1 MRREEA
7 AMPPIL
13 PAADKETRDAQLPTL
28 RRKRKDVGVAQP
40 FGVDRL
46 AALDEGQRF
55 QPVAQ
60 HRRLLIIPRFGGLG
74 HRIAEP
80 LLHRVRTPPQEI
92 LRVAHK
98 LGITP
103 LPYPPAA
110 RPPTPAD
117 L

>member
-1 MRREEA
+1 MILLPPRSKRTDTPFPYTTLFRSELHEETGHHLFLGHARDMRREEA

-60 HRRLLIIPRFGGLG
+60 HRRLLII
-74 HRIAEP
+74 HR
-80 LLHRVRTPPQEI
+80 EI
-92 LRVAHK
+92 GRAHV
-98 LGITP
+98 
-103 LPYPPAA
+103 
-110 RPPTPAD
+110 
-117 L
+117 

>member
-1 MRREEA
+1 MRISDWSSDVCSSDLEDQLRRRHAFIELHEETGHHLFLGHARDMRREEA

-55 QPVAQ
+55 QD
-60 HRRLLIIPRFGGLG
+60 RKSTRLNSS
-74 HRIAEP
+74 H
-80 LLHRVRTPPQEI
+80 
-92 LRVAHK
+92 
-98 LGITP
+98 
-103 LPYPPAA
+103 
-110 RPPTPAD
+110 
-117 L
+117 